1 MHAAACMAHV
11 HPFLLARLPPP
22 ADPCPCDV
30 GQSKPRKQKG
40 SNMKNP
46 VTLLTLVALFLTVGL
61 PIATV
66 RTQAEPPEQPG
77 KAVQT
82 FHGNVDAVDTAAKTL
97 TVGGQV
103 IYVAEST
110 KISKQGKMI
119 QLSEI
124 QAGERVNG
132 TARMTFDGK
141 TEALTIL
148 VASANKE

>member
-1 MHAAACMAHV
+1 
-11 HPFLLARLPPP
+11 
-22 ADPCPCDV
+22 
-30 GQSKPRKQKG
+30 
-40 SNMKNP
+40 MKNP
-46 VTLLTLVALFLTVGL
+46 IPTLTLVALFLAVGL
-61 PIATV
+61 PMATV
-66 RTQAEPPEQPG
+66 RTRAEPPEQPG

-148 VASANKE
+148 VAAANKE